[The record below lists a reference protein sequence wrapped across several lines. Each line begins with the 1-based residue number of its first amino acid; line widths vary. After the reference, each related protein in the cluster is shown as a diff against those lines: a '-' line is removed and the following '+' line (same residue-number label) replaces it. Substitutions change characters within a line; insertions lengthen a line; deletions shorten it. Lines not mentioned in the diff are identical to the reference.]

1 MSRIR
6 VTPGAAALVAA
17 CALSG
22 AIGAVLIVPQAVA
35 VSAVHTR
42 NAAPATAATASA
54 EPSESP
60 CPGGEEEKPCP
71 ASSKDRDDVDAGKE
85 QVAKEEAQS
94 KEDIAA
100 AKDQAAKCPPTSKQ
114 CMADLAGDGKEEKDG
129 MAKAQQQLDAEHPA
143 PSSNAQAAVNGAC
156 GDFAAQLP
164 PGLAPSDA
172 PDEPTRVCELMH

>member
-6 VTPGAAALVAA
+6 VTPGAAVLVAA
-17 CALSG
+17 CALAG
-22 AIGAVLIVPQAVA
+22 TIGIVLTVPQAVA
-35 VSAVHTR
+35 VSPVHAR
-42 NAAPATAATASA
+42 SAAPAVAATASA
-54 EPSESP
+54 QPSESP
-60 CPGGEEEKPCP
+60 CPGGEEEQPCP
-71 ASSKDRDDVDAGKE
+71 ASSKDRNDVDAGKE
-85 QVAKEEAQS
+85 QVTKEEAQS

-114 CMADLAGDGKEEKDG
+114 CMADLAGDGKEQKDG

-143 PSSNAQAAVNGAC
+143 PSDNAQAAVGGAC
-156 GDFAAQLP
+156 GAFAAQLP

>member
-1 MSRIR
+1 M
-6 VTPGAAALVAA
+6 LVAA

-22 AIGAVLIVPQAVA
+22 AIGVVLTVPQAVA

-42 NAAPATAATASA
+42 NAAPAVAATASA
-54 EPSESP
+54 SPSESP
-60 CPGGEEEKPCP
+60 CPGGGAQPCP

-85 QVAKEEAQS
+85 QVTKDEAQS

-114 CMADLAGDGKEEKDG
+114 CMDDLAGDGKEQKDG

-143 PSSNAQAAVNGAC
+143 PSGNAQAAVGGAC